1 MRLACRL
8 PAKEREAMGV
18 PAMNEPWMWHPWGM
32 GIGMLFMLL
41 LGIITIVGI
50 VFLVKWVLD
59 QVTTRHRETP
69 EDSALD
75 ILKKRY
81 AWGEINKDEYEEK
94 KKDLL

>member
-1 MRLACRL
+1 
-8 PAKEREAMGV
+8 
-18 PAMNEPWMWHPWGM
+18 MNEPWMWHSWGT
-32 GIGMLFMLL
+32 GIDMLFMLL
-41 LGIITIVGI
+41 VGVITIVGI

-59 QVTTRHRETP
+59 QTTTRRSGNP

-81 AWGEINKDEYEEK
+81 ARGEINKEEYEEK